1 MQNIGLKKAQFT
13 NAENVFIWFEL
24 RNLTWFAFA
33 VQSVFK
39 SQFQCHI
46 KMFFA
51 LVYVCIMSAVW
62 VSQCWTVCS
71 CQEHDYVMLVPG
83 LGWWHTYAG
92 LGRWARAGHTTT
104 ASQQHNSNWPALSG
118 PAISATTLSASSLGS
133 SILAIPTF
141 AVSLKGYPLT
151 YLQYWEVSLK
161 RMPLNTIYESAMQQ
175 KIAISFYMMLL
186 KLLH

>member
-1 MQNIGLKKAQFT
+1 
-13 NAENVFIWFEL
+13 
-24 RNLTWFAFA
+24 
-33 VQSVFK
+33 
-39 SQFQCHI
+39 
-46 KMFFA
+46 MFFV

-118 PAISATTLSASSLGS
+118 PAISATTISVSSLGS

-141 AVSLKGYPLT
+141 CSFSKRIPS
-151 YLQYWEVSLK
+151 YLF
-161 RMPLNTIYESAMQQ
+161 TILRGIIKTDASKHNLWICNAAKNCNLILYDVA
-175 KIAISFYMMLL
+175 KIAALVLIF
-186 KLLH
+186 